1 GPGGATGAAVRRDL
15 SCRGGGPPTCHGETN
30 EAMRRESDHRDGRAP
45 CDQRGSRMVGAD
57 RLRQSWRLPP
67 RRRGA
72 GPGRAGSVGWCRG
85 RGRAALLPD
94 IDHPSATIAR
104 SAGTASKL
112 ASSAVGSAAGH
123 RGATHTLLAVVVFT
137 VLGALAAS
145 LGWTWDAPVVGHV
158 QVGPVVIVT
167 VLCAFA

>member
-1 GPGGATGAAVRRDL
+1 MGGHHAISGAAAWLALTGSASLGGYRL
-15 SCRGGGPPTCHGETN
+15 GGGVL
-30 EAMRRESDHRDGRAP
+30 D
-45 CDQRGSRMVGAD
+45 
-57 RLRQSWRLPP
+57 L
-67 RRRGA
+67 A
-72 GPGRAGSVGWCRG
+72 GPEVLAGAVVAAG
-85 RGRAALLPD
+85 AALLPD

-145 LGWTWDAPVVGHV
+145 LGWTWDRSEERRVGK
-158 QVGPVVIVT
+158 GGR
-167 VLCAFA
+167 ARGGWDG